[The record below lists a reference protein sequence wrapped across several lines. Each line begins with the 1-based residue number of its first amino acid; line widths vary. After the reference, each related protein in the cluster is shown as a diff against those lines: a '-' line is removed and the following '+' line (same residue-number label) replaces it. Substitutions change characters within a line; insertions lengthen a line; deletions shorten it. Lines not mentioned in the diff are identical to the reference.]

1 MAEEIVKQ
9 VAVTSEVSEEIQGV
23 TSEVS
28 SQVATKEGINK
39 NHLSSV
45 IGKEADLKK
54 MEDIVGVIAI
64 EMMEKDALISKE
76 TIKKMMTTDCSPNN

>member
-9 VAVTSEVSEEIQGV
+9 VAATSEVSEVIQGV

-28 SQVATKEGINK
+28 NQVATKEGINK

-45 IGKEADLKK
+45 IEKEADLKK
-54 MEDIVGVIAI
+54 MEEIVGVIAI
-64 EMMEKDALISKE
+64 EMMERDALIDKE
-76 TIKKMMTTDCSPNN
+76 TFKKMMTTDCSPIN